1 MSSNLDS
8 LHALRP
14 TLGLAFREMRRARLR
29 FGLLAGA
36 LGLLAFLVLFQQT
49 LLTSLLGYFT
59 GALESQSAEVLVYG
73 EEARTSVEA
82 SVVLP
87 DTVEEVA
94 GVEGVGASAPLGENT
109 FTAQVGGSLEDV
121 VVFGYELGGPGA
133 PTTLVEGR
141 LPERDG
147 EGVASDL
154 DVDLGLDI
162 GDVVALGPD
171 EDVPIEIVGLA
182 ADLRFSVEPTVF
194 TSFATFAAGREAVNP
209 DAPFV
214 PASLVAVA
222 PADGVDPA
230 ELADRINAEVDGVEA
245 LTRAD
250 AVAQAP
256 GVAETS
262 QSFSIVFLLAYV
274 VVAIVTG
281 FFFLI
286 LTIQTQLAFTLLR
299 AIGADGGVLAGA
311 VMVQALVVTL
321 VGILLGAGA
330 TALVA
335 VLVDDDFAQV
345 PDPRTVLTTG
355 TVIIVLAALA
365 ALPSLRRVRRLE
377 PADAAQPS
385 AGLT

>member
-1 MSSNLDS
+1 
-8 LHALRP
+8 
-14 TLGLAFREMRRARLR
+14 MRRARLR

-49 LLTSLLGYFT
+49 LLSSLLGYFT

-82 SVVLP
+82 SVVRP
-87 DTVEEVA
+87 EAVDAVSR
-94 GVEGVGASAPLGENT
+94 VEGVGASAPLGENT
-109 FTAQVGGSLEDV
+109 FTAEVGGNLEDV

-154 DVDLGLDI
+154 DVALGLDI
-162 GDVVALGPD
+162 GDVVLLGP
-171 EDVPIEIVGLA
+171 EGDVPVEVVGLA
-182 ADLRFSVEPTVF
+182 SDLRFSVEPTVF
-194 TSFATFAAGREAVNP
+194 TSFVTFEAARRAVNP

-214 PASLVAVA
+214 PASLVAVQ
-222 PADGVDPA
+222 PDDGVDAAALA
-230 ELADRINAEVDGVEA
+230 ERISAEVDGVEA

-250 AVAQAP
+250 AIARTP
-256 GVAETS
+256 GVAETR

-286 LTIQTQLAFTLLR
+286 LTIQKQEPFTLLR
-299 AIGADGGVLAGA
+299 AVGASGRVLAGA
-311 VMVQALVVTL
+311 VMVQALVVTV
-321 VGILLGAGA
+321 VGVLAGAGA

-335 VLVDDDFAQV
+335 LLVDDDFAQV
-345 PDPRTVLTTG
+345 PDPRTVATTG
-355 TVIIVLAALA
+355 TVLVGLALLA
-365 ALPSLRRVRRLE
+365 ALPSLRRVHRLD
-377 PADAAQPS
+377 PAAAAQPS
-385 AGLT
+385 GGLA

>member
-1 MSSNLDS
+1 MPD
-8 LHALRP
+8 LHP

-29 FGLLAGA
+29 FGLLTGA

-59 GALESQSAEVLVYG
+59 GALENQSAEVLVYG

-87 DTVEEVA
+87 PTVRAVA
-94 GVEGVGASAPLGENT
+94 AVEGVGASAPLGENT
-109 FTAQVGGSLEDV
+109 FTAEVGGRLEDV

-141 LPERDG
+141 LPDRDG

-162 GDVVALGPD
+162 GDTVLLGP
-171 EDVPIEIVGLA
+171 EGEVAIEIVGLA

-194 TSFATFAAGREAVNP
+194 TSFATYEEARRAVNP
-209 DAPFV
+209 DAPLV
-214 PASLVAVA
+214 PASLVAVEPA
-222 PADGVDPA
+222 PGIDPAD
-230 ELADRINAEVDGVEA
+230 LAPRITDEVDGVEA
-245 LTRAD
+245 LTREE

-256 GVAETS
+256 GVAETR

-286 LTIQTQLAFTLLR
+286 LTIQKQGAFTLLR
-299 AIGADGGVLAGA
+299 AIGAGRAVLAGA
-311 VMVQALVVTL
+311 VLVQALVVT
-321 VGILLGAGA
+321 VGGLALGTGA

-345 PDPRTVLTTG
+345 PSPDLVLTTG
-355 TVIIVLAALA
+355 TIIVGLAALA
-365 ALPSLRRVRRLE
+365 ALPSLRRVRRLD
-377 PADAAQPS
+377 PAEAAQPT
-385 AGLT
+385 AGVT

>member
-1 MSSNLDS
+1 LPV
-8 LHALRP
+8 LRP
-14 TLGLAFREMRRARLR
+14 TLGLAFREIRRARLR

-59 GALESQSAEVLVYG
+59 GALENQSAEVLVYG

-87 DTVEEVA
+87 PTVEAVG

-109 FTAQVGGSLEDV
+109 FTAEVGGSLEDV

-154 DVDLGLDI
+154 DVDLGLAI
-162 GDVVALGPD
+162 GDVVLLGP
-171 EDVPIEIVGLA
+171 EGEVPIEIVGLA
-182 ADLRFSVEPTVF
+182 SDLRFSVEPTVF
-194 TSFATFAAGREAVNP
+194 TSFATFAAGRQAVNP
-209 DAPFV
+209 DAPLV
-214 PASLVAVA
+214 PASLVAVE

-230 ELADRINAEVDGVEA
+230 TLANRINAEVDGVEA
-245 LTRAD
+245 LTRAE
-250 AVAQAP
+250 AVSQAP
-256 GVAETS
+256 GVAETR
-262 QSFSIVFLLAYV
+262 QSFNIVFLLAYV
-274 VVAIVTG
+274 VVAIVTA

-286 LTIQTQLAFTLLR
+286 LTIQKQGAFTLLR
-299 AIGADGGVLAGA
+299 AIGASGGVLAGA

-321 VGILLGAGA
+321 VGIALGAGT

-345 PDPRTVLTTG
+345 PDPGLVLSTG
-355 TVIIVLAALA
+355 TTIVVLAAIA

-377 PADAAQPS
+377 PADAAQPTG
-385 AGLT
+385 GLT

>member
-1 MSSNLDS
+1 
-8 LHALRP
+8 
-14 TLGLAFREMRRARLR
+14 MRRARLR

-59 GALESQSAEVLVYG
+59 GALENQSAEVLVYG

-87 DTVEEVA
+87 PTVEAVA
-94 GVEGVGASAPLGENT
+94 EVEGVGASAPLGENT
-109 FTAQVGGSLEDV
+109 FTAEVGGSLEDV

-154 DVDLGLDI
+154 DVALGLGI
-162 GDVVALGPD
+162 GDVLRLGA
-171 EDVPIEIVGLA
+171 EGEVPIEIVGLA
-182 ADLRFSVEPTVF
+182 EDLRFSVEPTVF
-194 TSFATFAAGREAVNP
+194 TSFATFAAGRQAVNP
-209 DAPFV
+209 DAPLV
-214 PASLVAVA
+214 PASLVAVE
-222 PADGVDPA
+222 PADGVDAAALA
-230 ELADRINAEVDGVEA
+230 ERINAEVDGVEA
-245 LTRAD
+245 LTRD
-250 AVAQAP
+250 EAVAQAP
-256 GVAETS
+256 GVAETR
-262 QSFSIVFLLAYV
+262 QSFNIVFLLAYV

-286 LTIQTQLAFTLLR
+286 LTIQKQGAFTLLR
-299 AIGADGGVLAGA
+299 AIGAGAGVLAGA
-311 VMVQALVVTL
+311 VMVQALVVTV
-321 VGILLGAGA
+321 VGIALGAGT

-345 PDPRTVLTTG
+345 PDPGLVVSTG
-355 TVIIVLAALA
+355 TIIVVLAAIA

-377 PADAAQPS
+377 PSDAAQQTG
-385 AGLT
+385 GLT